1 MLKIHKRPGYDLC
14 TLGLTQLD
22 CIESRVE
29 VSRVSF
35 VNFIDIL
42 EVRKKNARKIAYCTL
57 NMFFESLGHSKL
69 WFNFR
74 NTLQN
79 QM

>member
-1 MLKIHKRPGYDLC
+1 MTTGIFVILLSVMLKIHKRPGYDLC

-29 VSRVSF
+29 VSGVSF

-42 EVRKKNARKIAYCTL
+42 EVRKKNAK
-57 NMFFESLGHSKL
+57 KK
-69 WFNFR
+69 
-74 NTLQN
+74 
-79 QM
+79 

>member
-1 MLKIHKRPGYDLC
+1 MHIRAY
-14 TLGLTQLD
+14 TD

-29 VSRVSF
+29 VSGVSL

-42 EVRKKNARKIAYCTL
+42 EVRKKNARKNSLLSSKYVL
-57 NMFFESLGHSKL
+57 ESLGHNIL

-79 QM
+79 